1 MATPSSSLA
10 WRIPW
15 TKEPGRLQS
24 IVSQSQTSLKGL
36 SPVMF
41 TFFILLFSKSTVW
54 TGYWTKFLFTILSP
68 LSLHY
73 QEWFKER
80 VWIVFRNLLPG
91 LVLRNKKIPFEIR
104 KINPTWFLDPLS
116 SNLWPFWR
124 KTFIFS
130 SMKRAI
136 LGYTEVKIY
145 KVLLFSMLSSVQS
158 LSRVRLFVTPW
169 ITAHQASL
177 SITNFRS

>member
-1 MATPSSSLA
+1 MATHSSSLA
-10 WRIPW
+10 WKIPW
-15 TKEPGRLQS
+15 TKKPGRLQS
-24 IVSQSQTSLKGL
+24 IVSQRVRHHWSDLAQWCLL
-36 SPVMF
+36 S
-41 TFFILLFSKSTVW
+41 LFS
-54 TGYWTKFLFTILSP
+54 YFLNQQYELAIELNFSP

-80 VWIVFRNLLPG
+80 VWILFRNLLPG

-130 SMKRAI
+130 SVKRET

-145 KVLLFSMLSSVQS
+145 KVLLFSMLGRNKMKEKYVTTPFILQGSKNSVW
-158 LSRVRLFVTPW
+158 LNTTKLKL
-169 ITAHQASL
+169 H
-177 SITNFRS
+177 